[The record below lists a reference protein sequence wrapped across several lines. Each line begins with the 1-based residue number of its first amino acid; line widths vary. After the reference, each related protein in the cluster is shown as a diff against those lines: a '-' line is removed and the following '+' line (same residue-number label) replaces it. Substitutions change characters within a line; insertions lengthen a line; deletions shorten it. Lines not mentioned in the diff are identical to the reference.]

1 MQKRNEEDIHPS
13 LRLTTRFQRTGRDAT
28 EKQWIL
34 GRYWFPTEQ
43 VMFSQLDV
51 GINIERLVQR
61 KLFNTD
67 DEESTRTSVLDI
79 LASVTEWITY

>member
-1 MQKRNEEDIHPS
+1 MQNRNEEDRNIHPS

-28 EKQWIL
+28 EKQSIL

-67 DEESTRTSVLDI
+67 QMMTRALEH
-79 LASVTEWITY
+79 LF